1 MSRESDLQAG
11 SILADMYKH
20 ICINNPP
27 IEKSSFINAEIA
39 KNNHQLVY
47 HDEGYV
53 CQYITFVRFAESVGV
68 KAELPAIVHLIN
80 LSRVRKVI
88 KIKEQL
94 KLNHGKIGILGL
106 LYKPNTPI
114 LKGFQS
120 IMLAKELSSVAM
132 LSIYDH

>member
-1 MSRESDLQAG
+1 MDTDIVITLIFIALDDVIRGLLEPDSVLIRESDLQAG

-39 KNNHQLVY
+39 KNNYQLVY

-80 LSRVRKVI
+80 LS
-88 KIKEQL
+88 
-94 KLNHGKIGILGL
+94 
-106 LYKPNTPI
+106 
-114 LKGFQS
+114 
-120 IMLAKELSSVAM
+120 
-132 LSIYDH
+132 